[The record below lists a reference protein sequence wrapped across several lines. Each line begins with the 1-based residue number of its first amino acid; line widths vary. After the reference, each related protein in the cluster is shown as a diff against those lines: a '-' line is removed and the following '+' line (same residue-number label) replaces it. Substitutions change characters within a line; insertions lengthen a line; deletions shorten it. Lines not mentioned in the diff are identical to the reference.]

1 MASSR
6 FLALLAV
13 FIGIYFV
20 SRFELHKSPAVRE
33 TAAAFSAAVYN
44 PIRQALT
51 EQGPDVVVKQDDSQ
65 EAFTSVTPSPRSTR
79 APYTRHIVAVGDLHG
94 DMQNAQTVLQFSGVV
109 DSFGNW
115 TGEADFFVQTGD
127 IIDRGD
133 DTIKLYTWMEK
144 LRVQAAK
151 VGGVVLTHLGN
162 HEVMNA
168 IGDWRYVYPTEIE
181 TFGSVAAR
189 QKMLTTGRIGRAWA
203 QNYTAT
209 SRLPLHPH
217 LGPPNTP
224 FPPENHP
231 VHFQK
236 DEDEDVD
243 EDSRYYDTNEPL
255 SHSALSFVHGGLS
268 PTYSNLAPFPTKI
281 NALSSSFLHKLQNRR
296 QPPPHPP
303 NAYPG
308 LPQGTTREEIEL
320 YDANGPF
327 WYRGWATDS
336 EEKACVDV
344 EKVLARTGTRRMIM
358 GHTPNFQ
365 GIVSRCNGKIII
377 IDTGISHAYGGALS
391 ALSIH
396 YTFTPIDNK
405 EGEPRWI
412 EREVVSALYVDRQ
425 ETIVDQEREVVGDFR
440 FDTV

>member
-13 FIGIYFV
+13 LIGLYFA
-20 SRFELHKSPAVRE
+20 SRFELHKTLGVHERA
-33 TAAAFSAAVYN
+33 TAAFSS
-44 PIRQALT
+44 IFRQAST
-51 EQGPDVVVKQDDSQ
+51 EQTPEVVIAEQNSQ
-65 EAFTSVTPSPRSTR
+65 EAFKSATPSSPRR
-79 APYTRHIVAVGDLHG
+79 PFTRHIVAVGDLHG
-94 DMQNAQTVLQFSGVV
+94 DLGNAQTVLQFSGVV

-115 TGEADFFVQTGD
+115 TGDADFFVQTGD

-133 DTIKLYTWMEK
+133 DTIKLFTWMES
-144 LRVQAAK
+144 LRAQAAK
-151 VGGVVLTHLGN
+151 VGGVVLSHLGN

-168 IGDWRYVYPTEIE
+168 IGDWRYVYPSEIE

-189 QKMLTTGRIGRAWA
+189 QKMITTGRIGRAWA

-224 FPPENHP
+224 FPPPDHP
-231 VHFQK
+231 VHFKK
-236 DEDEDVD
+236 DDGEDGE
-243 EDSRYYDTNEPL
+243 EENSSYYDANEPL

-281 NALSSSFLHKLQNRR
+281 NALSSSLLHRLQSRP

-303 NAYPG
+303 SPYPG
-308 LPQGTTREEIEL
+308 LPHGTTHEEVEL

-336 EEKACVDV
+336 EAKACVDV

-358 GHTPNFQ
+358 GHTPDFT

-396 YTFTPIDNK
+396 YTFTPVDN
-405 EGEPRWI
+405 EAGEPRWI

-425 ETIVDQEREVVGDFR
+425 EIIVDQEREVVGDFR
-440 FDTV
+440 FNEV

>member
-1 MASSR
+1 MPSSR
-6 FLALLAV
+6 FLAFLAV
-13 FIGIYFV
+13 VIGLYFV
-20 SRFELHKSPAVRE
+20 SRCSRSCSNRL
-33 TAAAFSAAVYN
+33 
-44 PIRQALT
+44 LG
-51 EQGPDVVVKQDDSQ
+51 GPDVVISEETPQ
-65 EAFTSVTPSPRSTR
+65 EVLTPVASNSGSTR
-79 APYTRHIVAVGDLHG
+79 SPYTRHIVAVGDLHG
-94 DMQNAQTVLQFSGVV
+94 DIKNAQTVLEFSGVV

-133 DTIKLYTWMEK
+133 DTIKLFMWMES

-151 VGGVVLTHLGN
+151 VGGVVLSHLGN

-168 IGDWRYVYPTEIE
+168 IGDWRYVYPSEIE

-189 QKMLTTGRIGRAWA
+189 QKMLATGRIGKAWA

-231 VHFQK
+231 VHFRK
-236 DEDEDVD
+236 DDEDGND
-243 EDSRYYDTNEPL
+243 DSHYYDATEPL

-268 PTYSNLAPFPTKI
+268 PTYSNLSPFPTKI
-281 NALSSSFLHKLQNRR
+281 NALSSSLLHKLQNRR
-296 QPPPHPP
+296 QPAPHPP
-303 NAYPG
+303 NPYPG
-308 LPQGTTREEIEL
+308 LPQGTTGEEIEL

-327 WYRGWATDS
+327 WYRGWATDPES
-336 EEKACVDV
+336 KACVDV

-358 GHTPNFQ
+358 GHTPDFT

-396 YTFTPIDNK
+396 YTFTPIDN
-405 EGEPRWI
+405 EDGEPRWS

-425 ETIVDQEREVVGDFR
+425 ETIIDQEREVVGDFR
-440 FDTV
+440 FDAA

>member
-1 MASSR
+1 MAASR
-6 FLALLAV
+6 FIALWPSL
-13 FIGIYFV
+13 IGLYFAL
-20 SRFELHKSPAVRE
+20 RFELHRSPAVLE
-33 TAAAFSAAVYN
+33 SLKAPAAAFSAVYSKPSTN
-44 PIRQALT
+44 QSPKIVPEESPQKL
-51 EQGPDVVVKQDDSQ
+51 
-65 EAFTSVTPSPRSTR
+65 FTSDTSNTGSTR
-79 APYTRHIVAVGDLHG
+79 VPYTRHIVAVGDLHG
-94 DMQNAQTVLQFSGVV
+94 DFGNAQKVLQFSGVV
-109 DSFGNW
+109 DEFGNW

-133 DTIKLYTWMEK
+133 DTIKLYFWMEQ
-144 LRVQAAK
+144 LRVQAAA
-151 VGGVVLTHLGN
+151 VGGVVLSHLGN

-168 IGDWRYVYPTEIE
+168 IGDWRYVYPTEIN

-189 QKMLTTGRIGRAWA
+189 QKMLSTGRIGRAWA

-224 FPPENHP
+224 FPPEGHP
-231 VHFQK
+231 LHFQK
-236 DEDEDVD
+236 EDDD
-243 EDSRYYDTNEPL
+243 DASRYYDASEPL

-268 PTYSNLAPFPTKI
+268 PTYSNLSPFPTKI
-281 NALSSSFLHKLQNRR
+281 NALSDSLLRKLQHRV
-296 QPPPHPP
+296 QPPPSPP
-303 NAYPG
+303 NPYPG
-308 LPQGTTREEIEL
+308 LPQGSTHAEHEL

-327 WYRGWATDS
+327 WYRGWATDPES
-336 EEKACVDV
+336 KACVDV

-358 GHTPNFQ
+358 GHTPDFT

-396 YTFTPIDNK
+396 YTFTPVDT
-405 EGEPRWI
+405 EDGELRWI

-425 ETIVDQEREVVGDFR
+425 ETIVDQERELSGDFR
-440 FDTV
+440 MA